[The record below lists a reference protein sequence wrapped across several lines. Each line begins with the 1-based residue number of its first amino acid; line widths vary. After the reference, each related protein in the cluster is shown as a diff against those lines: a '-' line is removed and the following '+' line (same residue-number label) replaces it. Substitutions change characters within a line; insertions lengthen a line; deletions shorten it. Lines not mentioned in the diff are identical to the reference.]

1 MAFNNR
7 RLFKYDDQISYNE
20 IKENL
25 KENNYSEKKT
35 NFNILK
41 QKIDLIDE
49 YESESLN
56 FVFGKYGYEYETNAT
71 YPKITKEK
79 IIDTGDLI
87 VKTVVI
93 SFWIADNHKILFSKK
108 DEKSERMFAENILG
122 DESFIQNISVDIKK
136 IQEASKKG
144 KLSDMWATSFEDR
157 ENNINKGQLYGSD
170 VMADPMF
177 YETVNATQKLAGII
191 IDSKD
196 KKIKIKLF
204 KDGCIQI
211 YGKLL
216 APLDP
221 FLFNIIDNLKD
232 FLK

>member
-1 MAFNNR
+1 MS
-7 RLFKYDDQISYNE
+7 K
-20 IKENL
+20 
-25 KENNYSEKKT
+25 
-35 NFNILK
+35 
-41 QKIDLIDE
+41 
-49 YESESLN
+49 LN
-56 FVFGKYGYEYETNAT
+56 
-71 YPKITKEK
+71 
-79 IIDTGDLI
+79 
-87 VKTVVI
+87 
-93 SFWIADNHKILFSKK
+93 
-108 DEKSERMFAENILG
+108 
-122 DESFIQNISVDIKK
+122 
-136 IQEASKKG
+136 
-144 KLSDMWATSFEDR
+144 R

-204 KDGCIQI
+204 KDGGIQI

>member
-1 MAFNNR
+1 
-7 RLFKYDDQISYNE
+7 
-20 IKENL
+20 
-25 KENNYSEKKT
+25 
-35 NFNILK
+35 
-41 QKIDLIDE
+41 
-49 YESESLN
+49 
-56 FVFGKYGYEYETNAT
+56 
-71 YPKITKEK
+71 
-79 IIDTGDLI
+79 
-87 VKTVVI
+87 
-93 SFWIADNHKILFSKK
+93 
-108 DEKSERMFAENILG
+108 MFAENILG

-177 YETVNATQKLAGII
+177 YETVNATQKLVGII

-204 KDGCIQI
+204 KDGGIQI
-211 YGKLL
+211 YSKLL